1 MTTQQLIDRLAVFK
15 PDTEVCIRDADTS
28 DLLVIEAIQMTQSHA
43 AVPVLVLC
51 GDYDSEIEEKD

>member
-43 AVPVLVLC
+43 VPVLVLC
-51 GDYDSEIEEKD
+51 GDYDSKIEEKD